1 MAVHARSSVRQEPAC
16 HSGRESS
23 HSPQSPAD
31 EGLTQS
37 DASLYVSLVRIE
49 VAKTFVHLQFLF
61 GRFRS

>member
-1 MAVHARSSVRQEPAC
+1 MAVHVRSSVRHGPAYR
-16 HSGRESS
+16 SRRESS
-23 HSPQSPAD
+23 HSLHSPAG

-37 DASLYVSLVRIE
+37 DASLYVSLGRIE